1 MAATI
6 AHIDTENI
14 NPKENI
20 PQQPATIALKPVAL
34 KPAEEAVPVAEPV
47 EEVEEAEEAEDL
59 EEDEEDAEYEDEED
73 EDEDID
79 AEDEGEEIYP
89 EDELSLEVDA
99 PFATDVEAKEAAELA
114 KTLGF
119 ETDSALSHLGQQEKR
134 VALTITK
141 YAELI
146 SNSEKEVA
154 QLYDGLTTEI
164 NNLRTSVDDGI
175 RAITA
180 DAQIKMTH
188 GAVEVIRTLMEH
200 YLRTVLERSVVHAE
214 YREASQVV
222 VSDVLNVLN
231 ILGRPLYWKGPTEEV
246 ASEVA
251 EADAEAME
259 EDAMEEEE
267 AFDDDEEEDF
277 SEEEDEE
284 VDMGEEAEEENTSL
298 NVAAFRRL
306 VDVTNRWDTELS
318 PESYA
323 CLQATTEDFLVS
335 LIQASGRSSHF
346 AGRREVTEEDVRFA
360 QLMTQQKW

>member
-6 AHIDTENI
+6 AHIDSENI

-20 PQQPATIALKPVAL
+20 PQQPASLALKPVAL
-34 KPAEEAVPVAEPV
+34 KSAEEAAPVAEPV

-59 EEDEEDAEYEDEED
+59 EEDEEDAEYEEDEED

-175 RAITA
+175 RAITT
-180 DAQIKMTH
+180 DAQIKITP
-188 GAVEVIRTLMEH
+188 GAVGTLIA
-200 YLRTVLERSVVHAE
+200 TN
-214 YREASQVV
+214 
-222 VSDVLNVLN
+222 LN
-231 ILGRPLYWKGPTEEV
+231 
-246 ASEVA
+246 
-251 EADAEAME
+251 
-259 EDAMEEEE
+259 
-267 AFDDDEEEDF
+267 
-277 SEEEDEE
+277 
-284 VDMGEEAEEENTSL
+284 
-298 NVAAFRRL
+298 
-306 VDVTNRWDTELS
+306 
-318 PESYA
+318 
-323 CLQATTEDFLVS
+323 
-335 LIQASGRSSHF
+335 
-346 AGRREVTEEDVRFA
+346 
-360 QLMTQQKW
+360 

>member
-1 MAATI
+1 MAATV

-20 PQQPATIALKPVAL
+20 PQQPATLALKPVAL
-34 KPAEEAVPVAEPV
+34 KPEEAVPVAEPV

-59 EEDEEDAEYEDEED
+59 EEDEEDAEYEEEDEED

-188 GAVEVIRTLMEH
+188 GAVGT
-200 YLRTVLERSVVHAE
+200 
-214 YREASQVV
+214 
-222 VSDVLNVLN
+222 
-231 ILGRPLYWKGPTEEV
+231 
-246 ASEVA
+246 
-251 EADAEAME
+251 
-259 EDAMEEEE
+259 
-267 AFDDDEEEDF
+267 F
-277 SEEEDEE
+277 
-284 VDMGEEAEEENTSL
+284 
-298 NVAAFRRL
+298 
-306 VDVTNRWDTELS
+306 
-318 PESYA
+318 
-323 CLQATTEDFLVS
+323 VS
-335 LIQASGRSSHF
+335 L
-346 AGRREVTEEDVRFA
+346 RF
-360 QLMTQQKW
+360 LN

>member
-6 AHIDTENI
+6 AHIDSENI

-20 PQQPATIALKPVAL
+20 PQQPATLALKPVAL

-47 EEVEEAEEAEDL
+47 EEVEEVEEAEEAEDL
-59 EEDEEDAEYEDEED
+59 EEDEEDAEYEEDEED

-175 RAITA
+175 RAITT
-180 DAQIKMTH
+180 DAQIKITP
-188 GAVEVIRTLMEH
+188 GAVGTL
-200 YLRTVLERSVVHAE
+200 
-214 YREASQVV
+214 
-222 VSDVLNVLN
+222 
-231 ILGRPLYWKGPTEEV
+231 I
-246 ASEVA
+246 
-251 EADAEAME
+251 
-259 EDAMEEEE
+259 
-267 AFDDDEEEDF
+267 
-277 SEEEDEE
+277 
-284 VDMGEEAEEENTSL
+284 
-298 NVAAFRRL
+298 
-306 VDVTNRWDTELS
+306 
-318 PESYA
+318 
-323 CLQATTEDFLVS
+323 
-335 LIQASGRSSHF
+335 
-346 AGRREVTEEDVRFA
+346 
-360 QLMTQQKW
+360 

>member
-6 AHIDTENI
+6 AHIDSENI

-20 PQQPATIALKPVAL
+20 PQQPATLALKPVAL
-34 KPAEEAVPVAEPV
+34 KPAEEAVAEPV

-59 EEDEEDAEYEDEED
+59 EEDEEDAEYEDDEED

-175 RAITA
+175 RAITT
-180 DAQIKMTH
+180 DAQIKITP
-188 GAVEVIRTLMEH
+188 GAVGTLIEW
-200 YLRTVLERSVVHAE
+200 LR
-214 YREASQVV
+214 
-222 VSDVLNVLN
+222 
-231 ILGRPLYWKGPTEEV
+231 I
-246 ASEVA
+246 
-251 EADAEAME
+251 
-259 EDAMEEEE
+259 
-267 AFDDDEEEDF
+267 
-277 SEEEDEE
+277 
-284 VDMGEEAEEENTSL
+284 
-298 NVAAFRRL
+298 
-306 VDVTNRWDTELS
+306 
-318 PESYA
+318 
-323 CLQATTEDFLVS
+323 
-335 LIQASGRSSHF
+335 
-346 AGRREVTEEDVRFA
+346 
-360 QLMTQQKW
+360 

>member
-188 GAVEVIRTLMEH
+188 GAVGT
-200 YLRTVLERSVVHAE
+200 
-214 YREASQVV
+214 
-222 VSDVLNVLN
+222 
-231 ILGRPLYWKGPTEEV
+231 
-246 ASEVA
+246 
-251 EADAEAME
+251 
-259 EDAMEEEE
+259 
-267 AFDDDEEEDF
+267 F
-277 SEEEDEE
+277 
-284 VDMGEEAEEENTSL
+284 
-298 NVAAFRRL
+298 
-306 VDVTNRWDTELS
+306 
-318 PESYA
+318 
-323 CLQATTEDFLVS
+323 VS
-335 LIQASGRSSHF
+335 L
-346 AGRREVTEEDVRFA
+346 RF
-360 QLMTQQKW
+360 LN